1 MRYRYLPLLGCI
13 LVCACTDSQHVR
25 SEDQR
30 NMHTLNH
37 PNGVSVRYNSEK
49 LSAKQEQ
56 SGFSFVD
63 LMVPDRYRFTP
74 GLEVSLDAG
83 SEPSD
88 SWPKLK
94 MLGGRRVHYR
104 IETSDDGGSGGR
116 EYELK
121 AWVPCSADR
130 YLSIQQHVQS
140 HRDTPDFSAAWA
152 LLTGTTCP
160 EH

>member
-13 LVCACTDSQHVR
+13 LVFACSGSQHVR

-63 LMVPDRYRFTP
+63 LTVPDRYRFTP

-83 SEPSD
+83 SEPSG
-88 SWPKLK
+88 SWPKSK
-94 MLGGRRVHYR
+94 MLGGR
-104 IETSDDGGSGGR
+104 
-116 EYELK
+116 
-121 AWVPCSADR
+121 
-130 YLSIQQHVQS
+130 
-140 HRDTPDFSAAWA
+140 
-152 LLTGTTCP
+152 
-160 EH
+160 